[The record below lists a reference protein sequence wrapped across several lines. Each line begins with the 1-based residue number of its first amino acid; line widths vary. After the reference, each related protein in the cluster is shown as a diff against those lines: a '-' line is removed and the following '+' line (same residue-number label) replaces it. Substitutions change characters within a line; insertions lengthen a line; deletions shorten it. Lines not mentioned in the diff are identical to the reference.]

1 MQPARGMAIMPR
13 LFLCKTPE
21 SFMMRL
27 PLRLTALLALL
38 LVAFSAVQARGTYQT
53 PQAFL
58 EEAFPEG
65 VPAPRI
71 LWLKGDLR
79 RAVKAILGHRYP
91 ALRIRY
97 WRRDGRTAFILEEI
111 GKEEP
116 ITAGI
121 LVREGH
127 IERIRVLIFRESRGD
142 EVRHDFFTRQ
152 FEGARLDEA
161 HRLDRDIDNISGAT
175 LSVRA
180 MKKLARLALLLEHA
194 IRAQEGK

>member
-1 MQPARGMAIMPR
+1 MMP
-13 LFLCKTPE
+13 LP
-21 SFMMRL
+21 MRL
-27 PLRLTALLALL
+27 AVLFALL
-38 LVAFSAVQARGTYQT
+38 LTAVAAVHARGTYQT

-58 EEAFPEG
+58 EESFPEG
-65 VPAPRI
+65 VPAPKI
-71 LWLKGDLR
+71 LWLRGDLR
-79 RAVKAILGHRYP
+79 RAVKEILGHRYP
-91 ALRIRY
+91 ALRVRY

-121 LVREGH
+121 LVRDGR

-180 MKKLARLALLLEHA
+180 MKKLARLALLLE
-194 IRAQEGK
+194 RAVRDREGK